1 MTDRHREWSGE
12 PGGISL
18 SDHSLCLP
26 PPQWPWWSPSSS
38 AGCPSTPNVWWP
50 PSPSTTAAPWPTWSS
65 PTSPVSSTTHVH
77 QPSAVLHHE
86 PQVPGGVQGKRIC
99 SATSSAPPHE
109 TRLTFLR
116 FSLAQAMF
124 FRRPSGAVLVGP
136 RGSSGRGATL
146 EKDPRGQPAR
156 GYARGGEPT
165 SSRTAQVRM
174 QRGSGGRV
182 GVTRKNFQAT
192 AATVAPERKVSSHP
206 LLTRDPSSS
215 VK

>member
-1 MTDRHREWSGE
+1 MGNQEE
-12 PGGISL
+12 SL
-18 SDHSLCLP
+18 VVTTRSVCLP
-26 PPQWPWWSPSSS
+26 LS
-38 AGCPSTPNVWWP
+38 GRGGLLHRLL
-50 PSPSTTAAPWPTWSS
+50 AALPR
-65 PTSPVSSTTHVH
+65 PTSGGHLLRVPRQSHGLHGRHLRLRCLLLPVHVH

-86 PQVPGGVQGKRIC
+86 PQVPGGVQGNRIC

-109 TRLTFLR
+109 TPLTFLR

-206 LLTRDPSSS
+206 LLTRDPSNS
-215 VK
+215 VE